1 MRDYYWIFHVLIA
14 LAILGRL
21 VLSYIQHF
29 QAMKT
34 QKEAK
39 QAAEKAKVEAEKAQ
53 NIAAYLQH
61 QAKTRQASA
70 PPPAPKAPES
80 TIPPHING
88 KVVAFHYDDIVFRP
102 SAGSENNIQKNK
114 PLYFAEHKG
123 TMYLLQNNQLV
134 GSLVENAVTG
144 KIRSWLKSGDLVL
157 SFVTAFPSSLSS
169 AKISVYFYRNI

>member
-39 QAAEKAKVEAEKAQ
+39 QAAERAKEEAEKAK
-53 NIAAYLQH
+53 NIAAYMQA
-61 QAKTRQASA
+61 QAKARQPAA
-70 PPPAPKAPES
+70 PPPAPKAPEN
-80 TIPPHING
+80 TIPPRIDG

-102 SAGSENNIQKNK
+102 SVASENLIQKNK
-114 PLYFAEHKG
+114 PLYFAEHNG
-123 TMYLLQNNQLV
+123 SMYLLQQNQLV
-134 GSLVENAVTG
+134 GSLAENSVTQ
-144 KIRSWLKSGDLVL
+144 KIRSWLKNGDLVL
-157 SFVTAFPSSLSS
+157 SFVTAFPSNISS
-169 AKISVYFYRNI
+169 AKISVYFYRNL